1 MLPADV
7 SLLLLEA
14 VAKSAQVSSILDRLD
29 YLPSYIGSVKS
40 KKKISTLKRRYG
52 TKSRGEVP
60 TKAKTEIFIEAAQLR
75 HYQFKPTDDLI

>member
-1 MLPADV
+1 MFKVLKLALYWIDWIIYHLILGV
-7 SLLLLEA
+7 SN
-14 VAKSAQVSSILDRLD
+14 Q
-29 YLPSYIGSVKS
+29 
-40 KKKISTLKRRYG
+40 KKISTLKRRYG